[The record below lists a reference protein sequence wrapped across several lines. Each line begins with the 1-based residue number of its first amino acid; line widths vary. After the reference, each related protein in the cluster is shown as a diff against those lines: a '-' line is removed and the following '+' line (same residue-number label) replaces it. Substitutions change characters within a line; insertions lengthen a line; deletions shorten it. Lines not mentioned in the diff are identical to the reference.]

1 MNRALKRRLIRFVN
15 FWPPFLGAGIRLRRL
30 SADFREAD
38 VEMAQRFWNT
48 NYVGVHF
55 GGSLFAMTD
64 AFYMLLLMENLGRNY
79 VVWDKAASVR
89 FRKPGR
95 GTVRAE
101 FRLSEAE
108 IDEVR
113 VAVAEKGIHERS
125 FVVRI
130 LDEGNEV
137 VAEVEKLIHIRQKHN
152 VSPAPNGLQPR
163 QPLAQEP

>member
-1 MNRALKRRLIRFVN
+1 MNRALKRRLIRFIN
-15 FWPPFLGAGIRLRRL
+15 FWPPFLGAGIHLRRL
-30 SADFREAD
+30 SPDFREAD
-38 VEMAQRFWNT
+38 VELRQRFWNT

-64 AFYMLLLMENLGRNY
+64 AFYMLLLMENLGREY
-79 VVWDKAASVR
+79 IVWDKAATVR

-113 VAVAEKGIHERS
+113 AAVAEKGKYERA

-130 LDEGNEV
+130 VDSASDV
-137 VAEVEKLIHIRQKHN
+137 VAEVEKLIHVRHKEYAQSRASIQ
-152 VSPAPNGLQPR
+152 PAE
-163 QPLAQEP
+163 PLTQEP